1 MAKENISQELRSKE
15 IDKIRNYFIEEIKY
29 NELISK
35 KHKQICK
42 ILNYT
47 EYLLIL
53 ACASTGCVSVPDL
66 PSLAGI
72 PIGIA
77 SSAITIKVSITTAG
91 NKKYKSIIKK
101 KKEKKFNTIEF

>member
-15 IDKIRNYFIEEIKY
+15 IDKIRNYFIKQIKY

-47 EYLLIL
+47 EYLSIL
-53 ACASTGCVSVPDL
+53 ASAGTGCVSVPDL

-77 SSAITIKVSITTAG
+77 SSAITKVSITTAG